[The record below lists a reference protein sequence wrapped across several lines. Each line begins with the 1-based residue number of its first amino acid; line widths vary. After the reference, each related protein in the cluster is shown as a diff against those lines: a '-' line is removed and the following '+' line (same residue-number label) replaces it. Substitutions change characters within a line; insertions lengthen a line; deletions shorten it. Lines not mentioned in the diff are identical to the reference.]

1 MLLTLLQSGGV
12 GPGVITGSMAAV
24 ESGSDSLSAAGRLL
38 IHGSLA
44 ATESGLDIFAASGT
58 SISPIFGTMAA
69 VESGPDV
76 MAASGFIF
84 NDGDSSKSV
93 RFAIRQFV
101 ADNPSRNLT
110 ARRNAGLITR
120 RRGK

>member
-12 GPGVITGSMAAV
+12 GPGVITGS
-24 ESGSDSLSAAGRLL
+24 
-38 IHGSLA
+38 
-44 ATESGLDIFAASGT
+44 
-58 SISPIFGTMAA
+58 MAA

-120 RRGK
+120 RREK